1 MYKHKKILISHKNK
15 YTRDGGRKLDNPAI
29 ISGSNCL
36 YPSILLLNKIRKFQY
51 LYINLKYVYDI
62 YFQLFIVKIKL
73 FHESMK
79 LQVWGNE
86 NMKKNINFFRKLGYK
101 ISVDLYL
108 KI

>member
-1 MYKHKKILISHKNK
+1 M
-15 YTRDGGRKLDNPAI
+15 T
-29 ISGSNCL
+29 
-36 YPSILLLNKIRKFQY
+36 
-51 LYINLKYVYDI
+51 